1 MAKNKID
8 AKEIGL
14 TVLLGSS
21 VVVLT
26 PLVAGV
32 LSGVEFMAFE
42 IIPGLLSVGTA
53 ISAGV
58 SAFVADLAI
67 TKWLR

>member
-1 MAKNKID
+1 MKKID
-8 AKEIGL
+8 GKQIGL

-26 PLVAGV
+26 PIAGGF
-32 LSGVEFMAFE
+32 LSGIEFMAFE
-42 IIPGLLSVGTA
+42 IIPNYLSVGTA
-53 ISAGV
+53 IAAGV